1 MRNRSRPYSRE
12 ERRRVVIC
20 VIPAPRDDF
29 GPGFFCSMKGTKPD
43 LDHTGRPGKNLK
55 DTKRKKTAC
64 SPCPLE
70 NQCRIAFMANRNNS
84 KPPTPRGKR
93 PAVGRLIPVITAIAA
108 CGIIWQAVYAFAG
121 LPAFIL
127 PGPLVVIERL
137 GKVAADG
144 SLLRHFLFTLSEV
157 LAGMGFGVGAA
168 ALLGYLL
175 SKSRL
180 AEQILAPYI
189 VATQAIPVVAIAPL
203 LFIWLGSGVPSKVLI
218 CALIVFFPVLVNTVI
233 GLRSVSANL
242 RELMRSLGATRWQN
256 FRHLELPAALPVL
269 LGGLK
274 VGATLSVIGAVVGE
288 FIAPDRGLGFLISVA
303 RGQYDTAL
311 VFVGIFSLVAMA
323 LSLYGL
329 VAWAESR
336 FLAWR
341 E

>member
-1 MRNRSRPYSRE
+1 MNNN
-12 ERRRVVIC
+12 I
-20 VIPAPRDDF
+20 
-29 GPGFFCSMKGTKPD
+29 
-43 LDHTGRPGKNLK
+43 NLK
-55 DTKRKKTAC
+55 APG
-64 SPCPLE
+64 S
-70 NQCRIAFMANRNNS
+70 
-84 KPPTPRGKR
+84 RGKR
-93 PAVGRLIPVITAIAA
+93 SYALRLMPVAAAVGV
-108 CGIIWQAVYAFAG
+108 CGAVWQAAAG
-121 LPAFIL
+121 FGGMPAFIL
-127 PGPLVVIERL
+127 PGPMAVAGRL
-137 GKVAADG
+137 TDSLSDG
-144 SLLRHFLFTLSEV
+144 SLVRHSLVTLGEV
-157 LAGMGFGVGAA
+157 LAGMAAGVGAA

-203 LFIWLGSGVPSKVLI
+203 LFIWLGSGLESKVLI

-242 RELMRSLGATRWQN
+242 RELMRSLGASRWQN

-274 VGATLSVIGAVVGE
+274 IGATLSVIGAVVGE
-288 FIAPDRGLGFLISVA
+288 FIAPDRGLGFLISIA

-311 VFVGIFSLVAMA
+311 VFVGVFSLVAMA
-323 LSLYGL
+323 LGLYGL
-329 VAWAESR
+329 VAWAENR

>member
-1 MRNRSRPYSRE
+1 
-12 ERRRVVIC
+12 
-20 VIPAPRDDF
+20 
-29 GPGFFCSMKGTKPD
+29 
-43 LDHTGRPGKNLK
+43 
-55 DTKRKKTAC
+55 
-64 SPCPLE
+64 
-70 NQCRIAFMANRNNS
+70 MASRNNS
-84 KPPTPRGKR
+84 KNKVSRER
-93 PAVGRLIPVITAIAA
+93 RSAVLRLIPIIAA
-108 CGIIWQAVYAFAG
+108 VAVCGATWQAAATFAG

-127 PGPLVVIERL
+127 PGPLAVIDRL
-137 GKVAADG
+137 GNVLADG
-144 SLLRHFLFTLSEV
+144 SLLRHSLFTLGEV
-157 LAGMGFGVGAA
+157 LAGMAAGVGSA

-180 AEQILAPYI
+180 AEQILSPYI
-189 VATQAIPVVAIAPL
+189 VATQAIPVVAVAPL
-203 LFIWLGSGVPSKVLI
+203 LFIWLGSGVSSKVLI

-288 FIAPDRGLGFLISVA
+288 FMAPDKGLGFLISVA

-311 VFVGIFSLVAMA
+311 VFVGVFSLVAMA
-323 LSLYGL
+323 LMLYGL

-341 E
+341 ET

>member
-1 MRNRSRPYSRE
+1 VP
-12 ERRRVVIC
+12 I
-20 VIPAPRDDF
+20 
-29 GPGFFCSMKGTKPD
+29 MK
-43 LDHTGRPGKNLK
+43 
-55 DTKRKKTAC
+55 
-64 SPCPLE
+64 
-70 NQCRIAFMANRNNS
+70 FRNNFAKS
-84 KPPTPRGKR
+84 LPRGKR
-93 PAVGRLIPVITAIAA
+93 LTAWRLIPIVAGITVCIFA
-108 CGIIWQAVYAFAG
+108 WQAVTALTE
-121 LPAFIL
+121 LPIFIL
-127 PGPLVVIERL
+127 PGPMEVVDRFGKAL
-137 GKVAADG
+137 GDG
-144 SLLRHFLFTLSEV
+144 SLMRHALFTLSEV
-157 LAGMGFGVGAA
+157 LAGMGLGVGSA

-180 AEQILAPYI
+180 AEQLLAPYI

-203 LFIWLGSGVPSKVLI
+203 LFIWLGSGFASKVLI
-218 CALIVFFPVLVNTVI
+218 CALIVFFPVLVNTVV

-256 FRHLELPAALPVL
+256 FRHLELPAALPIL

-311 VFVGIFSLVAMA
+311 VFVGVFTLVAMA

-329 VAWAESR
+329 VAWVENR

-341 E
+341 D

>member
-1 MRNRSRPYSRE
+1 MARNANHKTSITRGNRYSVR
-12 ERRRVVIC
+12 
-20 VIPAPRDDF
+20 
-29 GPGFFCSMKGTKPD
+29 
-43 LDHTGRPGKNLK
+43 
-55 DTKRKKTAC
+55 
-64 SPCPLE
+64 
-70 NQCRIAFMANRNNS
+70 
-84 KPPTPRGKR
+84 
-93 PAVGRLIPVITAIAA
+93 RLIPIVAAIAI
-108 CGIIWQAVYAFAG
+108 CGITWQAAAALGG
-121 LPAFIL
+121 LPPFIL
-127 PGPLVVIERL
+127 PGPLAVIDRL
-137 GKVAADG
+137 IKVLGDG
-144 SLLRHFLFTLSEV
+144 SLVRHSLFTLGEV
-157 LAGMGFGVGAA
+157 LAGMAAGVGSA

-203 LFIWLGSGVPSKVLI
+203 LFIWLGSGVFSKVLI
-218 CALIVFFPVLVNTVI
+218 CALIVFFPVLVNTVV

-311 VFVGIFSLVAMA
+311 VFVGVFSLVAMA
-323 LSLYGL
+323 LLLYGL
-329 VAWAESR
+329 VALAESR